1 MSKVIKGSVLAHIET
16 VFRRKIDMRIGASI
30 ALVVALC
37 VVFLLS
43 PISAQAEF
51 GMQAKWGSHGV
62 GDGWFMTPASVSVD
76 PSGNVYVADSGNHR
90 IQKFDSNG
98 NYLSKWGSIGNAEGQ
113 FRVPQGVTADSS
125 GNVYVVDLWG
135 ARVQKFDS
143 NGTFQVMW
151 GWGVDNGSE
160 EFQVCTGSCEK
171 GIVGI
176 GNGQFV
182 DPAAIAVDSA
192 GNVYVSD
199 SLFGRIQKFKPTGG
213 TYEYDTKWGSQG
225 TGDGE
230 FSLPSGVTVDS
241 SGNVYIV
248 DTGNDRIQKF
258 KPVGGTYEY
267 DTQWGSDGNGDGQF
281 IFPLGVA
288 VDASGNAY
296 VSDAGNYFQGVDET
310 RIQKF
315 DSNGGFIS
323 KWGSRGT
330 GDGQFRYPSD
340 IAVGPSGDIYV
351 ADADNHRIQKFGEVP
366 TGVPPPNPP
375 KPPEPLGDIELKTAC
390 ILKITSPKIKTKRQ
404 SARAAAKRKSEYEK
418 ISAKASRSLFTR
430 GVKGYFQWGHLNG
443 KTVKCK
449 KIKMAVLQKRGKR
462 YYIPGTK
469 TRVPKKYL
477 AAKTFPTKGISFLK
491 KKKVGKLRQ
500 RRVTSKEI
508 TKFSFKDFNRKSKYG
523 RRALNK
529 LKKQGYSGTF
539 AVIYSAEID
548 GKTIKRTIF
557 LKAKKK

>member
-1 MSKVIKGSVLAHIET
+1 MAHIET
-16 VFRRKIDMRIGASI
+16 VLRRKIDMRTGASI

-37 VVFLLS
+37 VVFLLF
-43 PISAQAEF
+43 PISAKAEF
-51 GMQAKWGSHGV
+51 GMQTTWGSHGT
-62 GDGWFMTPASVSVD
+62 GDGWFITPTSVAVD
-76 PSGNVYVADSGNHR
+76 ASGNVYVADSGNHR

-98 NYLSKWGSIGNAEGQ
+98 KFLTKWGVLGNAEGQ
-113 FRVPQGVTADSS
+113 FRVPQGVAVDSS

-151 GWGVDNGSE
+151 GWGVDDGLE

-171 GIVGI
+171 GIAGI
-176 GNGQFV
+176 GIGQFV
-182 DPAAIAVDSA
+182 DAVAVAVDTA

-199 SLFGRIQKFKPTGG
+199 FIISRVQKFKPVGDI
-213 TYEYDTKWGSQG
+213 YEYDRRLGSLG
-225 TGDGE
+225 AGDGE
-230 FSLPSGVTVDS
+230 FSLPSGAAVDS

-248 DTGNDRIQKF
+248 DTGNDRVQKF
-258 KPVGGTYEY
+258 DSEGDFLTK
-267 DTQWGSDGNGDGQF
+267 WGSHGAAGGQF
-281 IFPLGVA
+281 IFPLGIA
-288 VDASGNAY
+288 VDTSGNAY
-296 VSDAGNYFQGVDET
+296 VSDAGNYFSGVDET

-315 DSNGGFIS
+315 DTNGGFIS

-330 GDGQFRYPSD
+330 GDGQLRFPSD
-340 IAVGPSGDIYV
+340 VAVGPSGNIYV
-351 ADADNHRIQKFGEVP
+351 ADTDNHRIQKFGEVP
-366 TGVPPPNPP
+366 PLPPPP
-375 KPPEPLGDIELKTAC
+375 KPPEPLGEVEHKTAC
-390 ILKITSPKIKTKRQ
+390 FLKITSPKIKTKKQ
-404 SARAAAKRKSEYEK
+404 SVRTAAKRKSGYEK
-418 ISAKASRSLFTR
+418 ISAKASRNLFTR
-430 GVKGYFQWGHLNG
+430 GVKGYFQWGRLNG

-449 KIKMAVLQKRGKR
+449 KIKMAVLQKRGKH

-469 TRVPKKYL
+469 TRVPRKYL
-477 AAKTFPTKGISFLK
+477 TAKNFSTRGIQFLR

-500 RRVTSKEI
+500 RSVTSKEI
-508 TKFSFKDFNRKSKYG
+508 TKFSFKDFSRKSKFG

-529 LKKQGYSGTF
+529 LRKQGYRGTF